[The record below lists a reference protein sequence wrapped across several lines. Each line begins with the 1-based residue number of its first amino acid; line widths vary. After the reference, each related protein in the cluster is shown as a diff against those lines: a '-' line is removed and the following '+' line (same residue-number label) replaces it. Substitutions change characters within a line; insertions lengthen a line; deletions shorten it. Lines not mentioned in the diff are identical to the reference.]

1 MSELNRNVPIPLYY
15 QLKEILKEQIASGVY
30 KPGDKLP
37 TEDELCEQ
45 FSISRTPVR
54 QALIELVHEDLLRRI
69 PALGTFV
76 TEPNSSTHISGK
88 TTLRIV
94 VSGARWQEPLEGAAK
109 LWNASYPD
117 EPVYLDF
124 QIVTQE
130 ELRTSLM
137 AAVGRGEAPDIS
149 ILDSVWVAEFA
160 HQHYIYPFDEVDPA
174 WLQMNGSTLVPVAL
188 AANQYEGHLYGMPI
202 STDVSVLWYRRDW
215 LEKEELS
222 PPRTWDELVVLG
234 HHFQDQEVRE
244 RYGLGEHPLVFVG
257 GRNGGETTTHQ
268 MLPFLWSTGGD
279 LISGH
284 QVVLDRP
291 GSNRALTYLKG
302 LIHEHGI
309 VAPDV
314 INYAWNQAAQVFAEE
329 KAVFAIGGSYESFFI
344 QRVAGWDEPTFKERV
359 GFVPIPAGFEGQSA
373 VLAGGMSYVVYRQS
387 HAPKQAL
394 DLLEMTGCPEVLK
407 PFSLRTGHI
416 PPRVPVLKEL
426 KPEEDGFVARTIPL
440 IEIARAR
447 PIIPAY
453 ARVSRQFQTM
463 IEDCLSGKREVSD
476 ALSLTSERISAITG
490 FPVAR

>member
-1 MSELNRNVPIPLYY
+1 MTELDRSIPIPLYY
-15 QLKEILKEQIASGVY
+15 QLKEILKEQISSGIF

-54 QALIELVHEDLLRRI
+54 QALMELVHEGLLIRT

-76 TEPNSSTHISGK
+76 TEPDSSLHTSDT

-94 VSGARWQEPLEGAAK
+94 VSGARWQEPLEGAVK
-109 LWNASYPD
+109 LWNASRPD
-117 EPVYLDF
+117 EQIHLDF

-130 ELRTSLM
+130 TLRTSLM

-160 HQHYIYPFDEVDPA
+160 HQHYIYPLDEVDPA
-174 WLQMNGSTLVPVAL
+174 WLQNSGSTLVPVAL
-188 AANQYEGHLYGMPI
+188 AANQYEDHLYGMPI

-215 LEKEELS
+215 LEEEELP

-234 HHFQDQEVRE
+234 HHFQDPEVRK
-244 RYGLGEHPLVFVG
+244 RYDLGEHPLVFVG
-257 GRNGGETTTHQ
+257 GRQGGETTTHQ

-279 LISGH
+279 LISGNR
-284 QVVLDRP
+284 VVLDSP
-291 GSNRALTYLKG
+291 GSHHALTYLKG

-309 VAPDV
+309 AAPDV

-329 KAVFAIGGSYESFFI
+329 KAAFAIGGSYESFFI
-344 QRVAGWDEPTFKERV
+344 QRVAGWDDTAFKERV
-359 GFVPIPAGFEGQSA
+359 GFVPIPAGLEGQSA

-387 HAPKQAL
+387 RAPKQAL
-394 DLLEMTGCPEVLK
+394 ALLEMTGSPEVLK

-416 PPRVPVLKEL
+416 PPRIPVLEEL

-447 PIIPAY
+447 PIIPEY
-453 ARVSRQFQTM
+453 AQVSKQFQAL
-463 IEDCLSGKREVSD
+463 IEDCLSGKREVSE
-476 ALSLTSERISAITG
+476 AVSLTSERVSAITG